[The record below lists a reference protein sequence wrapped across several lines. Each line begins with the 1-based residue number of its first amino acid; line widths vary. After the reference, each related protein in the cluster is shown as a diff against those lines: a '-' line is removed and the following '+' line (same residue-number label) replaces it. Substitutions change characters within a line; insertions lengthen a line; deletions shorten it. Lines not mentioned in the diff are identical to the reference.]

1 MKGKTMSDCKCIN
14 SNVNLSDPQTD
25 LLLQSGVIDELS
37 GRIQYFLDRHVN
49 GLMGAGP
56 LLSFGASIWLPHLY
70 ADRAVILAVT
80 ASGFLTIPVALYR
93 VTIAMHKPARPGYI
107 MAALRSAASEY
118 RRLLLDELNTV
129 SLRGQR
135 IPLTRADVL
144 FTAKVVGAAESSTR
158 STAKEARKQQAA
170 RVQASLID
178 AFRQG

>member
-1 MKGKTMSDCKCIN
+1 MTMTDCKC
-14 SNVNLSDPQTD
+14 SDQCASLTDPQTD

-56 LLSFGASIWLPHLY
+56 LLSFGAAIWLPHLY

-118 RRLLLDELNTV
+118 RRLLLDEFNTV